1 MAAGDQRGRNTE
13 VVLVEFLSRVFDIRP
28 APHAGLPLEVQRKK
42 WVYEFLKT
50 YAVLII
56 AYGGFYLLRT
66 NFKSAQPF
74 LIDQLGMTTSEL
86 GLIGFGFSLTYGFGG
101 LILGFFIDGKNTKK
115 VVSALLIGSGVAS
128 ILIGVLLTFAN
139 NPYGWMILLW
149 SLNGLLQAPGGP
161 CCNST
166 MNR

>member
-1 MAAGDQRGRNTE
+1 MAAGDQRGHNME
-13 VVLVEFLSRVFDIRP
+13 VVPVEFLSRAFDIRP

-74 LIDQLGMTTSEL
+74 LVEQTGLTTSDL
-86 GLIGFGFSLTYGFGG
+86 GYIGFGFSLTYGSWGSSSTG
-101 LILGFFIDGKNTKK
+101 RTRRKSSRHCS
-115 VVSALLIGSGVAS
+115 SARAS
-128 ILIGVLLTFAN
+128 
-139 NPYGWMILLW
+139 PRSSSERSW
-149 SLNGLLQAPGGP
+149 P
-161 CCNST
+161 
-166 MNR
+166 R